1 MAKLKD
7 DSKPAVSEKSAAS
20 PLSPAPAAPI
30 NQLALA
36 KQQVAEAMGETKKAF
51 RAKFEA
57 LVEFLKGLEA
67 DEIQEII
74 TDTALKPSLKAL
86 NLQVAHEVAAE
97 PARRAKKMP
106 GTKRKRSANK
116 PDPTP
121 EQILAFIGAKGLKT
135 SELVAEF
142 GSKVK
147 PKLEELVKAHK
158 VTTTIHQGRGKPSTV
173 YHKA

>member
-1 MAKLKD
+1 MAKVKD
-7 DSKPAVSEKSAAS
+7 DNKPSVTEKSAAS

-36 KQQVAEAMGETKKAF
+36 KQQVAEAMGETKRAF
-51 RAKFEA
+51 RTKFEA
-57 LVEFLKGLEA
+57 LVDFLKGLDA
-67 DEIQEII
+67 DEINEII
-74 TDTALKPSLKAL
+74 TDTALKPSLRAI
-86 NLQVAHEVAAE
+86 NLQVAYEAAE
-97 PARRAKKMP
+97 PTKRARKAP
-106 GTKRKRSANK
+106 GAKRKRSANK
-116 PDPTP
+116 PDPTA

-158 VTTTIHQGRGKPSTV
+158 LTTTIHQGRGKPSTV
-173 YHKA
+173 YQKA